1 MTKILYSA
9 VFTAILI
16 SSALPAFA
24 RCRTTHSGACA
35 YAPRQMMQEHRSVA
49 VSPGA
54 LGFPLGTLLLGPA
67 PGYPGAF
74 YLPGYRTTLDGED
87 I

>member
-1 MTKILYSA
+1 MTRNPAPSRFYS
-9 VFTAILI
+9 ILI

-24 RCRTTHSGACA
+24 RCRTTHPGACA

-49 VSPGA
+49 VPPGA
-54 LGFPLGTLLLGPA
+54 LGFPPGSLLLGPA

-74 YLPGYRTTLDGED
+74 YLPGHRTTLDGDD